1 MSMKSKKAK
10 LVPGFVAIFKRNLPF
25 IILVT
30 IGFIGGFIWTVS
42 LRYFLVVPTETH
54 FHANFAVY
62 IDGKREEFKDF
73 TYYEEVAAC
82 TSAYGDNPKGRV
94 HMHDKVNDVI
104 HVHDKRVTY
113 GDFFA
118 NIGWVVG
125 QNVVETRDRV
135 IVHNPESSKVVYVL
149 NGEKVSSITSKIIQ
163 SEDRLLIAAGAVP
176 SDVMPWYN
184 TLATSAA
191 EFNSRPD
198 PTTCGGLNGAS
209 TKSILSRL
217 KHASFWQ

>member
-1 MSMKSKKAK
+1 MSVKSKKAK
-10 LVPGFVAIFKRNLPF
+10 SVPGIFAIFKRNLPI
-25 IILVT
+25 IILVI
-30 IGFIGGFIWTVS
+30 IGFVGGFTWTVG

-125 QNVVETRDRV
+125 RNVVETRDKTFVSNKDTTR
-135 IVHNPESSKVVYVL
+135 IVYVL
-149 NGEKVSSITSKIIQ
+149 NGEKVSSITSKMIQ
-163 SEDRLLIAAGAVP
+163 SKDRLLVAVGAVP
-176 SDVMPWYN
+176 SDVKPWYD
-184 TLATSAA
+184 TLATTAA

-209 TKSILSRL
+209 TKSFLSRL